1 MGKNNSRITDVTTLI
16 QAGINPKTGLPM
28 KMEVNDPECK
38 TNIRKQLRILDEQQ
52 AVNRYQ
58 WFNLPNGLDGQLLER
73 ILYYNGQ
80 AMFFYMPTDETFYFL
95 PYALDGTI
103 DVYGRFNSVTP
114 LPFNGTARD
123 KKDAWITGLTRNVI
137 KELPQF
143 TSVQE
148 AIDAMDNGCVLLWD
162 YTPQISQT
170 NIARQ
175 ILQDPLLD
183 MMAEALPFARTN
195 LIANSG
201 VKLMRV
207 ADEDQQAQ
215 VALASQAATQASI
228 NGQPFIPVIGMQD
241 FQDFTNG
248 GTMHTEDFLMYMQ
261 ALDNFRLKQ
270 YGLSAGGMFE
280 KKAHT
285 LESEQAMNM
294 SNDRLQ
300 YNDGLINRQ
309 KFCDLV
315 NAIWGLGIM
324 CLPSEAALGDMDMNG
339 FAVDEQD
346 QSGQAE
352 GQQPVQTGETDE

>member
-28 KMEVNDPECK
+28 KMEANDPECK

-73 ILYYNGQ
+73 ILYYKGQ

-215 VALASQAATQASI
+215 VALASKSLTNAALTGKPWVPI
-228 NGQPFIPVIGMQD
+228 VGNTE
-241 FQDFTNG
+241 FQDLTANG
-248 GTMHTEDFLMYMQ
+248 INKSEEYLLYMQ
-261 ALDNFRLKQ
+261 SLDNLRLSM
-270 YGLSAGGMFE
+270 YGIGEGGLFE
-280 KKAHT
+280 KKAHV
-285 LESEQAMNM
+285 LQSEQAMNAG
-294 SNDRLQ
+294 NEQLIYQ
-300 YNDGLINRQ
+300 DGLTLRQ
-309 KFCDLV
+309 KFCDIV
-315 NAIWGLGIM
+315 NSI
-324 CLPSEAALGDMDMNG
+324 
-339 FAVDEQD
+339 
-346 QSGQAE
+346 
-352 GQQPVQTGETDE
+352 